1 MTNALEGI
9 EKLTF
14 TGAVDADGH
23 ILEDAGLWDRYIEAK
38 YKDRAVRIGND
49 AKGLEYLEVAGK
61 PSKIFSG
68 GRLGGLSAMGA
79 TREDQHRMALT
90 YGGLAPYGAM
100 DPKERLKRIDAE
112 GLAAA
117 FLYPTMSLLWE
128 TETEDAE
135 LAQACT
141 RAYNRYIV
149 DFCSDSGGRLIP
161 IAHLSLGDPVAA
173 AAELERAVKAGCKG
187 GWVAQFVM
195 TRKPHAHPDH
205 DVLFAKAQELD
216 VPLALHVSLEPPWA
230 LPGRY
235 SQEYVRKQIFFQ
247 NVTASDANRHALA
260 SFMQYGTF
268 DKFPKLKIAVLEVG
282 AGWISYWLDRM
293 DAVYSSVMGRSVPLK
308 EKPS

>member
-1 MTNALEGI
+1 MSNRLDEI
-9 EKLTF
+9 QKLTF

-23 ILEDAGLWDRYIEAK
+23 ILEDVGLWDRYIEAK
-38 YKDRAVRIGND
+38 YKDRAVRVRTD
-49 AKGLEYLEVAGK
+49 DKGLEYLEVEGR

-79 TREDQHRMALT
+79 TRDDQRHIAPT
-90 YGGLAPYGAM
+90 YGGHAPFGAM
-100 DPKERLKRIDAE
+100 DAKERLKRIEAE

-149 DFCSDSGGRLIP
+149 DFCSESGGKLIP
-161 IAHLSLGDPVAA
+161 IAHLSLGDPAA
-173 AAELERAVKAGCKG
+173 AAVELERAVKAGCKG

-216 VPLALHVSLEPPWA
+216 VPIGIHPSLEPVWA
-230 LPGRY
+230 APGRY
-235 SQEYVRKQIFFQ
+235 DRKFMRGNYYFLNI
-247 NVTASDANRHALA
+247 VAADAIR
-260 SFMQYGTF
+260 
-268 DKFPKLKIAVLEVG
+268 
-282 AGWISYWLDRM
+282 DRK
-293 DAVYSSVMGRSVPLK
+293 SVV
-308 EKPS
+308 